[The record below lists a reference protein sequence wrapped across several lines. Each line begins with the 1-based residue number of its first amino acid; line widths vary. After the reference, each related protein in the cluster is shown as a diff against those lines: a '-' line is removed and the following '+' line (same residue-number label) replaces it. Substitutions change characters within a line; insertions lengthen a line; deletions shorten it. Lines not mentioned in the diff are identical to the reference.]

1 MLDLASDMFAWE
13 EQELDKDEEVELF
26 QALVDNGMAWSLQG
40 MYGRR
45 AMMLIEAGLVEV
57 NNE

>member
-1 MLDLASDMFAWE
+1 MLDLANDMFAWE
-13 EQELDKDEEVELF
+13 DGELDEDEEIELF

-45 AMMLIEAGLVEV
+45 AMMLIKAGLVEV

>member
-1 MLDLASDMFAWE
+1 MLDLANDLFAWE
-13 EQELDKDEEVELF
+13 AGELDEDEEIELF

-45 AMMLIEAGLVEV
+45 AMMLIKAGLVEV